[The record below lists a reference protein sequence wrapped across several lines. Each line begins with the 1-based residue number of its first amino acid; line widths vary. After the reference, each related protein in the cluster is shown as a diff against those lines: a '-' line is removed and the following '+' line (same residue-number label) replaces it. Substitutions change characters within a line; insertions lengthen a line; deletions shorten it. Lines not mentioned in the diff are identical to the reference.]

1 MDLVIFNQSCNY
13 IPHISCLTLL
23 TTKETWD
30 LVFVY
35 ILVLNEITVHLYS
48 LCLKKKKKKKKKN
61 QKIIKILELQ
71 GFNYVTVWVNCLWKR
86 SQILCERV
94 TDSLHFCFAQ
104 DGVGESNSCIRTFW
118 RWWVLLFVYSLLW
131 KIGFCAL
138 AIWAL
143 LDFRIQFNELL
154 NSVTDK
160 NENKN
165 PYTIWCNVNTC
176 TINDFLFTVLT
187 WILYTMKSHVFEII
201 CGTGAKKK
209 KKKKSFV
216 SPYPTDP
223 LKMTLTQNMFF
234 IETNGFFSFTKIYIL
249 QLEELSV
256 LFCYF

>member
-1 MDLVIFNQSCNY
+1 MRTQSV
-13 IPHISCLTLL
+13 TLP
-23 TTKETWD
+23 
-30 LVFVY
+30 
-35 ILVLNEITVHLYS
+35 
-48 LCLKKKKKKKKKN
+48 LKSKFTKKKKN

-71 GFNYVTVWVNCLWKR
+71 GFNYVTVWVNSLWKR
-86 SQILCERV
+86 SQILCEKV

-138 AIWAL
+138 SIWAL

-154 NSVTDK
+154 NSVRDK

-165 PYTIWCNVNTC
+165 PNTEVNTC

-187 WILYTMKSHVFEII
+187 WILNTMKPHVFKI
-201 CGTGAKKK
+201 CGTGAKKQNK
-209 KKKKSFV
+209 KQTV
-216 SPYPTDP
+216 LYP
-223 LKMTLTQNMFF
+223 LTRPTHWKWPWPKIFF
-234 IETNGFFSFTKIYIL
+234 HWNQWIFSFTKIYIL
-249 QLEELSV
+249 QLEEFSV

>member
-1 MDLVIFNQSCNY
+1 MHWEFLNKYTNLSRA
-13 IPHISCLTLL
+13 HTISHVTPRI
-23 TTKETWD
+23 K
-30 LVFVY
+30 
-35 ILVLNEITVHLYS
+35 IH
-48 LCLKKKKKKKKKN
+48 KKKKN

-71 GFNYVTVWVNCLWKR
+71 GFNYVTVWVNSLWKR

-104 DGVGESNSCIRTFW
+104 DGVGESNSCIKTFW

-138 AIWAL
+138 SIWAL

-165 PYTIWCNVNTC
+165 PYTEVNAW

-187 WILYTMKSHVFEII
+187 WILNTMKPYVFKI

-209 KKKKSFV
+209 TTTKNSFV

-223 LKMTLTQNMFF
+223 LKMTLTKNIFF
-234 IETNGFFSFTKIYIL
+234 TETSGF
-249 QLEELSV
+249 
-256 LFCYF
+256 

>member
-1 MDLVIFNQSCNY
+1 MRTQSV
-13 IPHISCLTLL
+13 TL
-23 TTKETWD
+23 
-30 LVFVY
+30 
-35 ILVLNEITVHLYS
+35 S
-48 LCLKKKKKKKKKN
+48 LKSKFTHKKNKIKKKIKN

-131 KIGFCAL
+131 KIGFWAMS
-138 AIWAL
+138 IWAL

-165 PYTIWCNVNTC
+165 PYTEVNTC
-176 TINDFLFTVLT
+176 IMNDFLFTVLT
-187 WILYTMKSHVFEII
+187 WILNTMKSHVFEII
-201 CGTGAKKK
+201 CGTGAK
-209 KKKKSFV
+209 
-216 SPYPTDP
+216 SPYSTDP
-223 LKMTLTQNMFF
+223 LKMTLTQNIFF
-234 IETNGFFSFTKIYIL
+234 IETNGFFLLPKFI
-249 QLEELSV
+249 
-256 LFCYF
+256 FCS

>member
-1 MDLVIFNQSCNY
+1 MPSNQNS
-13 IPHISCLTLL
+13 HT
-23 TTKETWD
+23 
-30 LVFVY
+30 
-35 ILVLNEITVHLYS
+35 H
-48 LCLKKKKKKKKKN
+48 KKKKN
-61 QKIIKILELQ
+61 QKSIKILELQ
-71 GFNYVTVWVNCLWKR
+71 DFYYVTVWVNCLWKR

-138 AIWAL
+138 SIWAL

-165 PYTIWCNVNTC
+165 PYTEVNTC
-176 TINDFLFTVLT
+176 TMNDFLFTVLP
-187 WILYTMKSHVFEII
+187 WILNTMKSHVFEII
-201 CGTGAKKK
+201 CGTGAK
-209 KKKKSFV
+209 

-223 LKMTLTQNMFF
+223 LKMTLTQNIFF
-234 IETNGFFSFTKIYIL
+234 IENNGFFFYQNLYFAVRGVFCTILLFLMYFYCKIL
-249 QLEELSV
+249 N
-256 LFCYF
+256 CYYFEAF